1 MSSKSPAEG
10 NPSHWIADRV
20 LRGLI
25 GCMLLLPYRARLRLM
40 GWVMR
45 YVLGPVT
52 GYLHRAEDNLKLIY
66 PDMPAY
72 ARRRIARDCCDNFGR
87 TFIEN
92 YSWREFGSVMS
103 ECPPEGEGMAAL
115 QEAVSAGRPVL
126 FVSGHFGNHE
136 APRQSL
142 YAAGYKVAFLYRAM
156 QNSYFNAHYA
166 QTMTHW
172 GGTAFVQGRPG
183 TKNFIQHLA
192 NGGLAAL
199 LFDVSA
205 PGASIPFL
213 GHPARTALSTAE
225 FALAHDALVLPYFA
239 TRRADGIHFDVDI
252 QSPVPHSDPV
262 TMVTEMTSRL
272 EAKIAEHPAQWFW
285 VHKRWK
291 E

>member
-1 MSSKSPAEG
+1 MSSKSPAKG
-10 NPSHWIADRV
+10 NPAHWIADRV

-25 GCMLLLPYRARLRLM
+25 ACLLVLPYRTRLRLM
-40 GWVMR
+40 GATMR

-52 GYLHRAEDNLKLIY
+52 GYQQRAEENLKLVY
-66 PDMPAY
+66 PDLPSSK
-72 ARRRIARDCCDNFGR
+72 RRSIARDCCDNFGR

-92 YSWREFGSVMS
+92 YSWREFGAVMA
-103 ECPPEGEGMAAL
+103 ECPPKGEGMAAL
-115 QEAVSAGRPVL
+115 QNAVASGRPVL

-142 YAAGYKVAFLYRAM
+142 FAAGYEVAFLYRAM
-156 QNSYFNAHYA
+156 QNPYFNRHYA

-172 GGTAFVQGRPG
+172 GGPAFVQGSPG
-183 TKNFIQHLA
+183 TKDFIQHLA
-192 NGGLAAL
+192 KGGLAAL

-205 PGASIPFL
+205 RGASIPFL

-239 TRRADGIHFDVDI
+239 TRQPDGIHFDIDI
-252 QSPVPHSDPV
+252 QAPVLHSTPIE
-262 TMVTEMTSRL
+262 MVTEMTSRL

-291 E
+291 A